1 MRLLWSLPKAAP
13 ALLRHFMAYVELAGE
28 DLEQTQRDFGARL
41 LASAIVGVC
50 LFFLILSGCLCVVA
64 LTWDTPNRVAAILWM
79 GGAFLLIAIAAI
91 AYRAQ
96 VLSSQGEFLGSV
108 RREWREDRVVLDR
121 ILAPDEE

>member
-13 ALLRHFMAYVELAGE
+13 ALLRHVVAYAELAGQ
-28 DLEQTQRDFGARL
+28 DLEQTQRDFSARL

-50 LFFLILSGCLCVVA
+50 VFFLILSVCLCIVA
-64 LTWDTPNRVAAILWM
+64 LTWDTPHRVTAILWM
-79 GGAFLLIAIAAI
+79 GGAFLLIAVTAI

-96 VLSSQGEFLGSV
+96 VLASQGEFLASV
-108 RREWREDRVVLDR
+108 RREWRKDRVILDR